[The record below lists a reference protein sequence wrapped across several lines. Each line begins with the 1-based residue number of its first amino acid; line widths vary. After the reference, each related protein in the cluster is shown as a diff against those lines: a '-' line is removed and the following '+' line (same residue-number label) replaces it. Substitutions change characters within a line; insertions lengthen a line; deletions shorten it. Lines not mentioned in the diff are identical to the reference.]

1 MMGLPKR
8 SFAALHGAG
17 YAVGQPGGAQDPC
30 GGLYCRSQPS
40 LMSPESTLL
49 LFVRRS
55 YASNG
60 WRHGGTTLD
69 NSFFKDVLD
78 MDIAHFHHLLT
89 VDKVFR
95 TDTEL
100 LAITHEFAG
109 NNTLFLSEFQKAWT
123 WLANA
128 DRLELINL
136 EH

>member
-1 MMGLPKR
+1 
-8 SFAALHGAG
+8 
-17 YAVGQPGGAQDPC
+17 
-30 GGLYCRSQPS
+30 
-40 LMSPESTLL
+40 MSPESTLL

-123 WLANA
+123 WLSNA

>member
-30 GGLYCRSQPS
+30 GGLYCRSQRS
-40 LMSPESTLL
+40 LYESPESTLL

-55 YASNG
+55 YAFNG
-60 WRHGGTTLD
+60 FNGGTTLD

-78 MDIAHFHHLLT
+78 TDMAHFQQRMLT
-89 VDKVFR
+89 VDQVFR

-128 DRLELINL
+128 DRLR
-136 EH
+136 

>member
-1 MMGLPKR
+1 
-8 SFAALHGAG
+8 
-17 YAVGQPGGAQDPC
+17 
-30 GGLYCRSQPS
+30 
-40 LMSPESTLL
+40 MSPESTLL

-78 MDIAHFHHLLT
+78 MDMAHFQHRMLT
-89 VDKVFR
+89 VDQVFR